1 MDADFLLE
9 VKDMSVKYGDVNA
22 LYEINFQI
30 KKNEPVTIL
39 GANGAGKT
47 TLLKTLSGLIK
58 PSSGEIFFS
67 GKKITGFSADE
78 IVKCGI
84 SHVPEGRRIFP
95 SMTVYEN
102 LQMGAFLL
110 KDRKEFRNNLE
121 KVFTFFPEL
130 KSKTKQLGGT
140 LSGGEQ
146 QMLSIGRAIMREV
159 KLLLL
164 DEPSIGLSPLLV
176 NIVKKRIAAMIKE
189 GLNILI
195 VEQNTNLALSLTKKC
210 YLLNLGRI
218 VLKENSEV
226 IMKDD
231 KIIKTYLGAT

>member
-78 IVKCGI
+78 IVKYGI

-176 NIVKKRIAAMIKE
+176 NTVKKRIAAMIKE

-231 KIIKTYLGAT
+231 RIIKTYLGAT

>member
-140 LSGGEQ
+140 LSGGE
-146 QMLSIGRAIMREV
+146 L
-159 KLLLL
+159 
-164 DEPSIGLSPLLV
+164 
-176 NIVKKRIAAMIKE
+176 
-189 GLNILI
+189 
-195 VEQNTNLALSLTKKC
+195 
-210 YLLNLGRI
+210 
-218 VLKENSEV
+218 
-226 IMKDD
+226 
-231 KIIKTYLGAT
+231 

>member
-231 KIIKTYLGAT
+231 RIIKTYLGAT

>member
-1 MDADFLLE
+1 MDSDILLE
-9 VKDMSVKYGDVNA
+9 IQDLSVKYGDVNA
-22 LYEINFQI
+22 LFNINFQI
-30 KKNEPVTIL
+30 KKNEPVAIL

-47 TLLKTLSGLIK
+47 TLLSAISGLIK
-58 PSSGEIFFS
+58 SDTGDIFFS
-67 GKKITGFSADE
+67 GKKITGFSAYK

-110 KDRKEFRNNLE
+110 KNKKEFRNNLE
-121 KVFTFFPEL
+121 KVFTLFPEL
-130 KSKTKQLGGT
+130 KSKSRQLGGT

-164 DEPSIGLSPLLV
+164 DEPSIGLSPILV
-176 NIVKKRIAAMIKE
+176 DVVKKRIAAMIKE

-218 VLKENSEV
+218 VLKENSET
-226 IMKDD
+226 IMRDD
-231 KIIKTYLGAT
+231 KIIKTYFGAT